1 MRIRPGALYSVLF
14 SGLNKGL
21 ENPTENPNFEIKVL
35 PNWFEDVH
43 LSWTVPEDWG
53 DCLFNVYRSRS
64 EEGPFEKLNTTPI
77 DGTYLA
83 DTTTRQW
90 SVVAEDYYIVEA
102 ILLDQDRATVRS
114 GIVSW
119 EYKRNRWVDL
129 RANEIQRRFWLIL
142 RKFIGGESY
151 VFKNRS
157 YGMRCT
163 RCWDRVNLKVTDDRC
178 PNCYGTGWERG
189 YMPPVKTRF
198 QYEPN
203 PNDRTVTYSG
213 SSEPATMRART
224 ISMPDLEDDDL
235 VFRVADRKFY
245 LIQRVTPT
253 ELQTAKVSQI
263 ADMVEL
269 PKNYV
274 EYQLLKEYKL

>member
-1 MRIRPGALYSVLF
+1 
-14 SGLNKGL
+14 
-21 ENPTENPNFEIKVL
+21 
-35 PNWFEDVH
+35 
-43 LSWTVPEDWG
+43 
-53 DCLFNVYRSRS
+53 
-64 EEGPFEKLNTTPI
+64 
-77 DGTYLA
+77 
-83 DTTTRQW
+83 
-90 SVVAEDYYIVEA
+90 
-102 ILLDQDRATVRS
+102 
-114 GIVSW
+114 
-119 EYKRNRWVDL
+119 
-129 RANEIQRRFWLIL
+129 
-142 RKFIGGESY
+142 
-151 VFKNRS
+151 
-157 YGMRCT
+157 
-163 RCWDRVNLKVTDDRC
+163 
-178 PNCYGTGWERG
+178 
-189 YMPPVKTRF
+189 MPPVKTRF